1 MDYEI
6 IKILVAIIALLGGMW
21 KIAKDLRDDVSK
33 TSSLL
38 FKRFDDHKDATDKKF
53 IFQTEIN
60 DRKYAPDN
68 VCILTRNSNERIFSD
83 INRKLDLLLEERRKH
98 E

>member
-33 TSSLL
+33 TTSLL
-38 FKRFDDHKDATDKKF
+38 FKRFDDHKEATDKKF
-53 IFQTEIN
+53 MFQTEIN
-60 DRKYAPDN
+60 DTKYAPN
-68 VCILTRNSNERIFSD
+68 NICILVRSANEKIFSD